1 MRRRLA
7 GWVVVG
13 SFATIM
19 LSPTPSFADPP
30 GPNALPIH
38 VVRVK
43 TEDSDMQADA
53 LTTALRAEVRNL
65 SGWSLG
71 EGDSSLEVLVLAL
84 RCPWPPD
91 AACEMRIADE
101 IKADRYIWGTLDEK
115 GGKAVGTL
123 HLWQRDQGQTKVE
136 LSYAGNL
143 TEPNDETLR
152 GIVRDALAT
161 LTGGAPKGSVEIK
174 AGDVNGQIYVDG
186 KPSGAIR
193 DGKATIFVPAGSHR
207 IEIRAPGYAPV
218 SGDVTVH
225 PSGSVALSLHPVA
238 AEHDDGSGTPTNY
251 RRIGAYSAL
260 VAGGALAVGGLYSQL
275 QVNSINQDDK
285 LDLYRKGVPGN
296 LCDAAD
302 RNVESTQK
310 GAMTPDEVEDAC
322 SKAGKFEVLQWVF
335 YGLSVVSVGAGT
347 YLLATEEPEEAGNAA
362 PPSGRLR
369 ILPSVGHNG
378 GGVDVRLVF

>member
-19 LSPTPSFADPP
+19 VSPTPSFADPP

-43 TEDSDMQADA
+43 TEESDTQADA
-53 LTTALRAEVRNL
+53 LTTALRAEVRDLN
-65 SGWSLG
+65 GWSLG

-101 IKADRYIWGTLDEK
+101 IKADRYIWGTIDEK
-115 GGKAVGTL
+115 DGKAVGTL
-123 HLWQRDQGQTKVE
+123 HLWQRDQGQTKVD
-136 LSYAGNL
+136 LSYAANL

-152 GIVRDALAT
+152 GVVRDALAT

-174 AGDVNGQIYVDG
+174 AGDVNGQIFVDG

-207 IEIRAPGYAPV
+207 IEVRAPGYASV
-218 SGDVTVH
+218 SGDVAVR
-225 PSGSVALSLHPVA
+225 PSGSVSLSLHPVP
-238 AEHDDGSGTPTNY
+238 AEDEDSGTPMNY

-260 VAGGALAVGGLYSQL
+260 VAGGALAVGGVYSSL
-275 QVNSINQDDK
+275 QVNSVDK
-285 LDLYRKGVPGN
+285 DSSMDAYRAGVDGDI
-296 LCDAAD
+296 CDAAD
-302 RNVESTQK
+302 AGKVVSGAPAPSTI
-310 GAMTPDEVEDAC
+310 ADDC
-322 SKAGKFEVLQWVF
+322 SKAGKFEILQWVF
-335 YGLSVVSVGAGT
+335 YGLSAVSVGAGT
-347 YLLATEEPEEAGNAA
+347 YLLATEEPEEAGDTA
-362 PPSGRLR
+362 PPSGRLQ

>member
-1 MRRRLA
+1 
-7 GWVVVG
+7 
-13 SFATIM
+13 
-19 LSPTPSFADPP
+19 
-30 GPNALPIH
+30 
-38 VVRVK
+38 VRVK

-101 IKADRYIWGTLDEK
+101 IKADRYIWGTIDEK

-136 LSYAGNL
+136 LSYAANL
-143 TEPNDETLR
+143 TEANDETLR
-152 GIVRDALAT
+152 SVVRDALAT

-218 SGDVTVH
+218 SGDVTVR
-225 PSGSVALSLHPVA
+225 PSGSVALSLHPVV
-238 AEHDDGSGTPTNY
+238 AEDEDGPGTPLNY
-251 RRIGAYSAL
+251 RRIGAYGAL
-260 VAGGALAVGGLYSQL
+260 VAGGALAVGGVYSSL
-275 QVNSINQDDK
+275 KVNGINKDDSMAA
-285 LDLYRKGVPGN
+285 YRKGIDEGIDI
-296 LCDAAD
+296 CDAAD
-302 RNVESTQK
+302 LNTPSNEPGAANPSTVADK
-310 GAMTPDEVEDAC
+310 C
-322 SKAGKFEVLQWVF
+322 STAGKFQVLQWVF
-335 YGLSVVSVGAGT
+335 YGLSAVSVGAGT
-347 YLLATEEPEEAGNAA
+347 YLLATEEPEEAGNMA
-362 PPSGRLR
+362 PPSGRLK